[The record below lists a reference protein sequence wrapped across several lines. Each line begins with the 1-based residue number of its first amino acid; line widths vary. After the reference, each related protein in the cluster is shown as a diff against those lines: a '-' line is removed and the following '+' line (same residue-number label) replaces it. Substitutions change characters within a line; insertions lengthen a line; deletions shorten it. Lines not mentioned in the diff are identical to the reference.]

1 MRILIVDDE
10 PTAGFLLESIIKE
23 VPGVITDVAAS
34 GREALV
40 KAAVN
45 EPQAVFLDIDMP
57 DMNGIQLAHTL
68 AEKYEHLALV
78 FATAYPD
85 HALEAFELYSVD
97 YILKPFN
104 KERIKKTVK
113 KLVNA
118 SNLSR
123 FEASIPI
130 KTAKQTFFVKP
141 GNILYIEARS
151 SGNIIKTLNRTYTT
165 REDIHAFEV
174 RLQPDNFFRCH
185 RSYLI
190 NLKHVKE
197 IVPSG
202 RTFQIILITDEKIP
216 LSRKQE
222 KLLRIKLQPRQKPL

>member
-34 GREALV
+34 GKEALA

-85 HALEAFELYSVD
+85 YALEAFELYSVD

-123 FEASIPI
+123 SEASIPI
-130 KTAKQTFFVKP
+130 KTPKQTFFVKP
-141 GNILYIEARS
+141 GNILYFEARS

-165 REDIHAFEV
+165 REDIHAFEI

-222 KLLRIKLQPRQKPL
+222 KLLRRKLQQRQKPL